1 MVTRFDSIWQNRGFL
16 RQADMSIQA
25 FSPGGFGEKDLWDP
39 WQQTRWIRVVRTVQ
53 VYTRAQFIKRSRN
66 TKRVIFARKCYSII
80 FCLFVCLFVC
90 LSLLLLML
98 QTRFDDCNFQLKY
111 LISITIICIIS
122 AVTRNQS
129 YGYPCHPQWE
139 DDFSHPFQAGQLQE
153 LEDGVEVHRSE
164 VGWKYS
170 HWSRW
175 SDLFQTNLVI

>member
-1 MVTRFDSIWQNRGFL
+1 MVTRFDSIWQNRVFL

-111 LISITIICIIS
+111 LISIIIICIIS
-122 AVTRNQS
+122 TVTRNQS

-139 DDFSHPFQAGQLQE
+139 DDFDPSQGWPTPRTRRWCWSSSFRSR
-153 LEDGVEVHRSE
+153 LEVFSLVQVEWLVLS
-164 VGWKYS
+164 
-170 HWSRW
+170 
-175 SDLFQTNLVI
+175 TNLVI